1 MILAKTNIH
10 RQYKNQEES
19 EHKILNTVYLS
30 DGLESIEHL
39 GFSTR
44 TYNALVRSG
53 RRTVSDLLQT
63 PLGELREIRN
73 LNSESIREIGIVLS
87 NMKRQFKGK

>member
-10 RQYKNQEES
+10 RQYKNQEEN
-19 EHKILNTVYLS
+19 EHKTLHTVWHLS

-87 NMKRQFKGK
+87 NIKR